1 MANKVKSSLPKYIAI
16 FDSIVERIKSGNL
29 KVGDRVPSENEL
41 IADFNISNTT
51 ARKVLQELQNKAWVR
66 RIKGSGTFVMKAH
79 SEKIE
84 RELASF
90 EAICGNFSD
99 NLTRDGFAPKVKVIE
114 KKIIKGGI
122 EIDIGRKTYSISS
135 NALHIRCLRYAGN
148 ELLKD
153 ENKYISLELC
163 PSIADTDGD
172 VDPIMIFYKRAKL
185 EIGGVYRSLS
195 ADLSNPTSKDD
206 YFGSKSPLPLIL
218 LEGATLTSSNEVL
231 EIEKSKYRG
240 NKYKF
245 SLGVNP

>member
-99 NLTRDGFAPKVKVIE
+99 NLTRDGFAPKE
-114 KKIIKGGI
+114 NNQGWY
-122 EIDIGRKTYSISS
+122 R
-135 NALHIRCLRYAGN
+135 NRYRQKN
-148 ELLKD
+148 LLNILK
-153 ENKYISLELC
+153 C
-163 PSIADTDGD
+163 PS
-172 VDPIMIFYKRAKL
+172 YKMSALCWQRTL
-185 EIGGVYRSLS
+185 ERRKQIY
-195 ADLSNPTSKDD
+195 
-206 YFGSKSPLPLIL
+206 
-218 LEGATLTSSNEVL
+218 LT
-231 EIEKSKYRG
+231 
-240 NKYKF
+240 
-245 SLGVNP
+245 